1 MLKTPDPKFPIGVE
15 ISPLAMGLVD
25 CGGVGRLGFG
35 VALYPPIQWVL
46 DAITAVVLFA
56 VLGFRWPLL
65 PALAIE
71 VVPGLQLFPAWTLV
85 VAALA
90 SAEKAPQ
97 DVEAVNKSSKP
108 FVYRRQKSE
117 GRGPDRAGMVHR
129 SSNSQGDRHESHHC

>member
-1 MLKTPDPKFPIGVE
+1 MLKHLIQNFLLAWKFPHWRWALLTAAV
-15 ISPLAMGLVD
+15 SDA
-25 CGGVGRLGFG
+25 LGFG

-97 DVEAVNKSSKP
+97 DV
-108 FVYRRQKSE
+108 RGSE
-117 GRGPDRAGMVHR
+117 QVVQTLRVPPA
-129 SSNSQGDRHESHHC
+129 EK